1 MHQSKSRSSRDARWS
16 KQQHGSGYDYE
27 DDVAEMDQA
36 DILEL
41 DGGVSESM
49 ANGAFGHPRQE
60 AFAGYMPAE
69 MEDVKPSAAEL
80 DSDNLSLPPME
91 WESTGVSTPDST
103 LSPISPVT
111 PADQWQTRSF
121 NEPQSPISPT
131 DTVASTPWAINPML
145 LLTKVDQP
153 AHEKQRPNFS
163 YQASKLGCTGSLPE
177 IRIDTSL
184 TNLAAY
190 MWQVSTD
197 DLPPNSESRHEVSDS
212 HHNTKHAQ
220 QLPPTSGT
228 ADTNQGSAKAMN
240 NFEAKQFAGAQYNR
254 AYRSPYQPEEL
265 NPPAMQPSE
274 HEGQKRVMR
283 EVITGPL
290 ITQLGLEGFIPVV
303 RNIHRQLFGSSKIG
317 LRGLQLQLLSDGMV
331 CILIPLLST
340 L

>member
-1 MHQSKSRSSRDARWS
+1 
-16 KQQHGSGYDYE
+16 
-27 DDVAEMDQA
+27 MDQA

-49 ANGAFGHPRQE
+49 AIGAFGHPRQE

-69 MEDVKPSAAEL
+69 MEEVKTFAVEL

-91 WESTGVSTPDST
+91 WESTGVSTPDSP
-103 LSPISPVT
+103 LSPISPIT
-111 PADQWQTRSF
+111 PADQWQTLSF
-121 NEPQSPISPT
+121 NESQSPISPT
-131 DTVASTPWAINPML
+131 DTLASTPWATNPM

-153 AHEKQRPNFS
+153 AHEKQMLNFS
-163 YQASKLGCTGSLPE
+163 YQASKLGCAESLPE

-197 DLPPNSESRHEVSDS
+197 NLPPNSESWHEVSDS

-228 ADTNQGSAKAMN
+228 ADTTEGSAKAMN
-240 NFEAKQFAGAQYNR
+240 NFEAKQSAGAQYSC
-254 AYRSPYQPEEL
+254 AYGSPYQPEDL

-274 HEGQKRVMR
+274 YEGQKRVMR

-317 LRGLQLQLLSDGMV
+317 LRGLQLQLLSDGIV
-331 CILIPLLST
+331 CILTPSVYT
-340 L
+340 LGLI